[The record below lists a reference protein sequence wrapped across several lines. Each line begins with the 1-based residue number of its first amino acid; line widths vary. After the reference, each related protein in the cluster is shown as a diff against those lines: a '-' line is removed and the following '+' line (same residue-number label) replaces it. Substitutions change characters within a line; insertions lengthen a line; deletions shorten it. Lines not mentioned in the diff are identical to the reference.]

1 MAAGISATEANAL
14 LASLLNGTA
23 FTAYGP
29 ICIQL
34 HVGAP
39 GAAGTANIAGETLR
53 VTTGSSPFAAPSGGV
68 TTNNN
73 AVTWTSVTTS
83 ETYTY
88 VTFWS
93 ALTGGVFIGSGTIT
107 ASPVTS
113 GSNFT
118 LAAGGVTVSI
128 PVAS

>member
-1 MAAGISATEANAL
+1 MAAGISATVGNAL
-14 LASLLNGTA
+14 LASLLNDSA

-29 ICIQL
+29 TWVQL

-39 GAAGTANIAGETLR
+39 GAAGTANVAGESTR
-53 VTTGSSPFAAPSGGV
+53 ESTGSSPFATPSGGS

-73 AVTWTSVTTS
+73 AITWTSVSTS

-88 VTFWS
+88 VSIWS
-93 ALTGGVFIGSGTIT
+93 ASTSGVFLASGTIT
-107 ASPVTS
+107 ASPIAS

-128 PVAS
+128 PVAV